1 MDKNNYHMCNRF
13 VKAVSVWTI
22 VFVLSVSNS
31 FAQVMNNNGAII
43 TITGNTGVTGGN
55 LTNTSG
61 TISNAGTIT
70 LTANYINTG
79 NVIGNGAYNIAG
91 NWSNS
96 GVFTAGNSTVTFN
109 GASVQTLSG
118 SMPTSFY
125 NITIN
130 GLGINLLQ
138 NTSFTKVLTLT
149 SGTIGGIDT
158 MTLISNAA
166 GDGIIAP
173 VGAGVSQASVT
184 ATFTVQ
190 RYENTRTKANYASIS
205 SPVLSTTIGDWNINN
220 RAPKFFMSGIG
231 GPDGGAASYVSVKRF
246 NEVTNAYD
254 NITVYTTPGINYVIR
269 QGEGIYL
276 WEGTSLTAM
285 VTPFS
290 FNTHGR
296 PTMGNVSIASTYTS
310 GKGNG
315 FNILGNPY
323 AAPIDWVT
331 FLASN
336 PTLQS
341 SYYIFEQD
349 GTWHVFSSGSI
360 PMEQGFG
367 VKTTSA
373 ATISFQESQKTMID
387 ANLLRPINP
396 SDDLNTA
403 TFVLSDDSNEFSCPT
418 IVSFAQGYVK
428 NYNPSEDASFIESY
442 IEEVPKLF
450 TVSSD
455 NENLMLNKLPDSDNT
470 IDVPLTAVAGVKADY
485 TLTAQNIDN
494 ITSYDCIM
502 LIDAATGAPL
512 NNFKDNSTYNFS
524 TSAPEGKNFLLRF
537 TRLTAGESC
546 NPVNSTA
553 NDGVEIYPSNAGAYV
568 SFHLLQSEDAVI
580 EVYNLLGQK
589 ISAASRTTQNET
601 INVPFPAIEAVYIVR
616 VETKYGIFTQKVYHK

>member
-1 MDKNNYHMCNRF
+1 MGKSNYHIRNRF
-13 VKAVSVWTI
+13 IRAVSACTI
-22 VFVLSVSNS
+22 IVVLSASNCL
-31 FAQVMNNNGAII
+31 AQVMNNNGAVI
-43 TITGNTGVTGGN
+43 TVNGSTTVAGGS

-70 LTANYINTG
+70 LSANYLNTG
-79 NVIGNGAYNIAG
+79 NVIGNGTYNVGG
-91 NWSNS
+91 NWTNS
-96 GVFTAGNSTVTFN
+96 GIFTAGNSTVTFN
-109 GASVQTLSG
+109 GASLQTLNG
-118 SMPTSFY
+118 SVPTAFN
-125 NITIN
+125 NITVN
-130 GLGINLLQ
+130 GSGINLSQ

-149 SGTIGGIDT
+149 AGTISGSDT
-158 MTLISNAA
+158 MTLISNAN
-166 GDGIIAP
+166 GDGMIAP
-173 VGAGVSQASVT
+173 VGASVSQSSVT
-184 ATFTVQ
+184 ATFTIQ
-190 RYENTRTKANYASIS
+190 RFENTRTKANYASLS

-220 RAPKFFMSGIG
+220 RTPKFYMSGVG
-231 GPDGGAASYVSVKRF
+231 GPDGNSGSYVSVKRF
-246 NEVTNAYD
+246 NEVTNGYV
-254 NITVYTTPGINYVIR
+254 NITAYTTPGINYVIR

-296 PTMGNVSIASTYTS
+296 PTIGNVSIASTYTS

-331 FLASN
+331 FLTSN

-373 ATISFQESQKTMID
+373 ASINFMESQKTMLD

-396 SDDLNTA
+396 SDDVNTA
-403 TFVLSDDSNEFSCPT
+403 TFVLSDNANEFSCPT
-418 IVSFAQGYVK
+418 IVSFAPGYVK
-428 NYNPSEDASFIESY
+428 NYNPSEDASYIESY

-450 TVSSD
+450 TVSD
-455 NENLMLNKLPDSDNT
+455 DKENLMLNKLPDADNT
-470 IDVPLTAVAGVKADY
+470 IDVPLTAVAGVQADY
-485 TLTAQNIDN
+485 TLTAQNLDN

-512 NNFKDNSTYNFS
+512 NNFKDNPTYNFT
-524 TSAPEGKNFLLRF
+524 TSAPESKNFLLRF
-537 TRLTAGESC
+537 TRLTAGQSC
-546 NPVNSTA
+546 NPVNSNA
-553 NDGVEIYPSNAGAYV
+553 NEGVEIYPSTSGAFV

-589 ISAASRTTQNET
+589 ISTVSRTTQNDI